1 MRLAQSALQE
11 TDVDIKRL
19 THFIAL
25 AEEGRFTAAAER
37 VHLSQAAYSRSI
49 QALES
54 RLGMRLFDRRS
65 RGVELTAAGR
75 AVLQRARSLVF
86 DSDCLI
92 RDIELLKQGDAGE
105 IVIGAAPVPA
115 ATLLPGL
122 LTRLRKERPQLVVR
136 LRLGALL
143 QLLPQLE
150 AQDLDFCIGDPRL
163 IASSDHLAMVPLQ
176 KIYGSLCYRRGHP
189 LAQARSAGPQELR
202 RYGIG
207 AISMT
212 RALLKPIATS
222 LGFATVRSFPLAV
235 ECDDL
240 GLLTQVV
247 MNSDLIGLL
256 PEGAALQD
264 PERLQQLA
272 WPGSSVQFVD
282 VHALWLAGRTL
293 SPAAQLAIDLAR
305 TAGAAAQR

>member
-1 MRLAQSALQE
+1 
-11 TDVDIKRL
+11 
-19 THFIAL
+19 
-25 AEEGRFTAAAER
+25 

-54 RLGMRLFDRRS
+54 RLGMRLFDRTS
-65 RGVELTAAGR
+65 RGVDLTAAGR

-143 QLLPQLE
+143 QLVAQLE
-150 AQDLDFCIGDPRL
+150 AQNLDFCIGDPRL
-163 IASSDHLAMVPLQ
+163 ISSSDHLTMVPLQ
-176 KIYGSLCYRRGHP
+176 KIYGSLCCRRGHP
-189 LAQARSAGPQELR
+189 LARAGSAGPQELR

-207 AISMT
+207 TISMT
-212 RALLKPIATS
+212 RELLKPIATS
-222 LGFATVRSFPLAV
+222 LGFATVRSFPLGL

-240 GLLTQVV
+240 GLLAQVV
-247 MNSDLIGLL
+247 MNTDMIGLL
-256 PEGAALQD
+256 PEGAALQE
-264 PERLQQLA
+264 PERLEQLA
-272 WPGSSVQFVD
+272 WPGSRVQFVD

-293 SPAAQLAIDLAR
+293 SPGAQLAIDLAR
-305 TAGAAAQR
+305 TAGAPVQR